1 MMLKKLGVL
10 LIVLVVTLMI
20 SSCASVTSS
29 YCLMYV
35 YDSADAQD
43 NLEQGGSRRL
53 FQNDSTYE
61 CMCLDVDK
69 EYCYD

>member
-1 MMLKKLGVL
+1 
-10 LIVLVVTLMI
+10 
-20 SSCASVTSS
+20 
-29 YCLMYV
+29 MYV